1 MMSRAAV
8 GSNRSYGPDALANL
22 HQAFDHAWAEI
33 AGNFADDAL
42 TVQSARDKLAEALLK
57 AAEQEGCAD
66 VETLKA
72 VALHAMALSY
82 ASSRSH

>member
-1 MMSRAAV
+1 MMLPASV
-8 GSNRSYGPDALANL
+8 GSNGSYGPDALAIL
-22 HQAFDHAWAEI
+22 HQAFDDAWAEI

-42 TVQSARDKLAEALLK
+42 TVQSARTKLAEALLR
-57 AAEQEGCAD
+57 AAEQKGCSD
-66 VETLKA
+66 SETLKA